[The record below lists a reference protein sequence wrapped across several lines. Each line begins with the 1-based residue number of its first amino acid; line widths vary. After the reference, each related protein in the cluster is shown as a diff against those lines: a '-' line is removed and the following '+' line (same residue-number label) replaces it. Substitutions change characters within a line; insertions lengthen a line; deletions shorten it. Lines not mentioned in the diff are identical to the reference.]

1 MVRLLVLAVL
11 VAWTPAASAQTE
23 RAAAALKSL
32 FPEATQFTP
41 KDVFLTDEAA
51 ARLQSL
57 ARTKISER
65 MVTFYVATAGDHRV
79 VGYAAMHTHK
89 VRTKNET
96 LVVGF
101 EPTGAIRRIDLAV
114 FLEPEEYL
122 PPQAWLA
129 QFNGKSSAD
138 RLTVGDDLLV
148 ITGATLSARN
158 IAETA
163 RWLLVALKEAGLAPP
178 RAP

>member
-1 MVRLLVLAVL
+1 MRALVLVTALWWPTVC
-11 VAWTPAASAQTE
+11 AAQSE
-23 RAAAALKSL
+23 RAQAALKSV
-32 FPEATQFTP
+32 FPEAERFTA

-51 ARLQSL
+51 AKLQAL

-65 MVTFYVATAGDHRV
+65 IVTFYVATVGDKP

-101 EPTGAIRRIDLAV
+101 QLDGSIRRIDLAV
-114 FLEPEEYL
+114 FLEPEEYA
-122 PPQAWLA
+122 PRPEWLA
-129 QFNGKSSAD
+129 QFKGKSSAD
-138 RLTVGDDLLV
+138 RLTVGEDV
-148 ITGATLSARN
+148 TMISGATLSARS
-158 IAETA
+158 ISETA
-163 RWLLVALKEAGLAPP
+163 RWLLLALKEAHLAPP